1 MFRRLHDFLV
11 IQSEQ
16 GNISRQEAVSMIPP
30 LMMDLKPNQTV
41 KPGLTFI
48 KVHDCSAEK
57 GPRDVDRSDVNNTR
71 AARLIGTGHVRRA
84 RLQDVPDC
92 RRRFPR
98 RWLLPLYV

>member
-41 KPGLTFI
+41 KAGPTFI
-48 KVHDCSAEK
+48 QYHACSADNAPEM
-57 GPRDVDRSDVNNTR
+57 STEMI
-71 AARLIGTGHVRRA
+71 AAILSLHTS
-84 RLQDVPDC
+84 
-92 RRRFPR
+92 
-98 RWLLPLYV
+98 